1 MKTLFVGILAMF
13 TVSVAMASGNLKV
26 NMADSE
32 SEATVMKI
40 SNSEMVNY
48 EIKLED
54 AWGNQIYEMNT
65 EIPRSEINK
74 RYDLSNLE
82 NGMYWYS
89 VKTGDEEIRKQLSV
103 NYGEVEVMDVRKT
116 VDPYFYQDGDQIKLT
131 YLNYESEDIRLY
143 VYDNNTLLK
152 EVALGKDFT
161 IHKAIDFSDLND
173 GEYDV
178 VLTNDYNIYE
188 NRVIIN

>member
-89 VKTGDEEIRKQLSV
+89 VKTGNEEIRKQLSV

-116 VDPYFYQDGDQIKLT
+116 VAPYFYQDGDQIKFT
-131 YLNYESEDIRLY
+131 YLNFESENINLY
-143 VYDNNTLLK
+143 VYDNNTLL
-152 EVALGKDFT
+152 EEASLGKDFT
-161 IHKAIDFSDLND
+161 IHKIVNLSDLNA
-173 GEYDV
+173 GVYDI
-178 VLTNDYNIYE
+178 VLTNDYDIYE
-188 NRVIIN
+188 HRIVIN

>member
-89 VKTGDEEIRKQLSV
+89 VKTGNEEIRKQLSV

-116 VDPYFYQDGDQIKLT
+116 VAPYFYQDGDQIKFT
-131 YLNYESEDIRLY
+131 YLNYESENINLY
-143 VYDNNTLLK
+143 VYDNNTLL
-152 EVALGKDFT
+152 EEASLGKDFT
-161 IHKAIDFSDLND
+161 IHKIVNLSDLNA
-173 GEYDV
+173 GVYDI
-178 VLTNDYNIYE
+178 VLTNDYDIYE
-188 NRVIIN
+188 HRIVIN

>member
-89 VKTGDEEIRKQLSV
+89 VKTGNEEIRKQLSV

-116 VDPYFYQDGDQIKLT
+116 VAPYFYQDGDQIKFT
-131 YLNYESEDIRLY
+131 YLNFESEDIRLY

-152 EVALGKDFT
+152 EASLGKDFT
-161 IHKAIDFSDLND
+161 IHKIVNLSDLNA
-173 GEYDV
+173 GVYDI
-178 VLTNDYNIYE
+178 VLTNDYDIYE
-188 NRVIIN
+188 HRIVIN

>member
-26 NMADSE
+26 NMAKSE

-89 VKTGDEEIRKQLSV
+89 VKTGNEEIRKQLSV

-116 VDPYFYQDGDQIKLT
+116 VAPYFYQDGDQIKFT
-131 YLNYESEDIRLY
+131 YLNFESENINLY
-143 VYDNNTLLK
+143 VYDNNTLL
-152 EVALGKDFT
+152 EEASLGKDFT
-161 IHKAIDFSDLND
+161 IHKIVNLSDLNA
-173 GEYDV
+173 GVYDI
-178 VLTNDYNIYE
+178 VLTNDYDIYE
-188 NRVIIN
+188 HRVVIN

>member
-1 MKTLFVGILAMF
+1 MF

-26 NMADSE
+26 NMAESE

-89 VKTGDEEIRKQLSV
+89 VKTGNEEIRKQLSV

-116 VDPYFYQDGDQIKLT
+116 VAPYFYQDGDQIKFT
-131 YLNYESEDIRLY
+131 YLNFESENINLY
-143 VYDNNTLLK
+143 VYDNNTLL
-152 EVALGKDFT
+152 EEASLGKDFT
-161 IHKAIDFSDLND
+161 IHKIVNLSDLNA
-173 GEYDV
+173 GVYDI
-178 VLTNDYNIYE
+178 VLTNDYDIYE
-188 NRVIIN
+188 HRIVIN

>member
-32 SEATVMKI
+32 SEATVVKI
-40 SNSEMVNY
+40 SNSELVNY

-116 VDPYFYQDGDQIKLT
+116 VAPYFYQDGDQIKFT
-131 YLNYESEDIRLY
+131 YLNFESENINLY
-143 VYDNNTLLK
+143 VYDNNTLL
-152 EVALGKDFT
+152 EEASLGKDFT
-161 IHKAIDFSDLND
+161 IHKIVNLSDLNA
-173 GEYDV
+173 GVYDI
-178 VLTNDYNIYE
+178 VLTNDYDIYE
-188 NRVIIN
+188 HRIVIN

>member
-26 NMADSE
+26 NMAKSE

-89 VKTGDEEIRKQLSV
+89 VKTGNEEIRKQLSV

-116 VDPYFYQDGDQIKLT
+116 VAPYFYQDGDQIKFT
-131 YLNYESEDIRLY
+131 YLNFESENINLY
-143 VYDNNTLLK
+143 VYDNNTLL
-152 EVALGKDFT
+152 EEASLGKDFT
-161 IHKAIDFSDLND
+161 IHKIVNLSDLNA
-173 GEYDV
+173 GVYDI
-178 VLTNDYNIYE
+178 VLTNDYDIYE
-188 NRVIIN
+188 HRIVIN